1 MKTTIETIGDTSA
14 IGIHHVRQYAL
25 LLFLAGIPA
34 TLFLAGS
41 AMVLFGV
48 PFLDALMVAG
58 FLMSGV
64 LVYFL
69 LTSADKVSEWMGKE
83 ISDLLAWSAHE
94 REKQAAK
101 LLPPTTETTYLPTS
115 TPEPREIPVRTP
127 DRVGVVTLDYVN
139 GFDPRDLEW
148 FAKYLANGGRTSENV
163 LEKYT
168 LFHEGVTLG
177 GLKDGTP
184 LTRLLDLC
192 EKRGILTARDKARH
206 KSGSLLIPNE
216 QEILRL
222 LLLEDTTP

>member
-25 LLFLAGIPA
+25 LLFLAGIPV

-41 AMVLFGV
+41 AMVLLQV
-48 PFLDALMVAG
+48 PFLDALPFAGLGVASVVLY
-58 FLMSGV
+58 FIFTSGEKAGKW
-64 LVYFL
+64 
-69 LTSADKVSEWMGKE
+69 LTDE
-83 ISDLLAWSAHE
+83 ITDLLAWSAHE

-101 LLPPTTETTYLPTS
+101 LLPPTTETTYLPTA

-127 DRVGVVTLDYVN
+127 DRVGVVVLDYVN

-206 KSGSLLIPNE
+206 KSGNLLIPSE

-222 LLLEDTTP
+222 LLLEDITP

>member
-1 MKTTIETIGDTSA
+1 LYFIFTS
-14 IGIHHVRQYAL
+14 GEK
-25 LLFLAGIPA
+25 AGKW
-34 TLFLAGS
+34 
-41 AMVLFGV
+41 
-48 PFLDALMVAG
+48 
-58 FLMSGV
+58 
-64 LVYFL
+64 
-69 LTSADKVSEWMGKE
+69 LTDE
-83 ISDLLAWSAHE
+83 ITDLLAWSAHE

>member
-25 LLFLAGIPA
+25 LLFLAGIPV

-41 AMVLFGV
+41 AMVLLQV
-48 PFLDALMVAG
+48 PFLDALPFAGLGVASVVLY
-58 FLMSGV
+58 FIFTSGEKAGKW
-64 LVYFL
+64 
-69 LTSADKVSEWMGKE
+69 LTDE
-83 ISDLLAWSAHE
+83 ITDLLAWSAHE

-101 LLPPTTETTYLPTS
+101 LLPPTTETTYLPTA
-115 TPEPREIPVRTP
+115 TPEPRQIPVTAG
-127 DRVGVVTLDYVN
+127 DRAGVVTLDYVN

-206 KSGSLLIPNE
+206 KSGNLLIPSE

-222 LLLEDTTP
+222 LLLEDITP

>member
-14 IGIHHVRQYAL
+14 IGIYHVRQYAL
-25 LLFLAGIPA
+25 LLFLAGIPV

-41 AMVLFGV
+41 AMVLLQV
-48 PFLDALMVAG
+48 PFLDALPFAGLGVASVVLY
-58 FLMSGV
+58 FIFTSGEKAGKW
-64 LVYFL
+64 
-69 LTSADKVSEWMGKE
+69 LTDE
-83 ISDLLAWSAHE
+83 ITDLLAWSAHE

-101 LLPPTTETTYLPTS
+101 LLPPTTDTTYVPTA
-115 TPEPREIPVRTP
+115 TPEPRQIPVTAG
-127 DRVGVVTLDYVN
+127 DRAGVVTLDYVN
-139 GFDPRDLEW
+139 GFDPRDLAW

-206 KSGSLLIPNE
+206 KSGSLLIPSE

>member
-69 LTSADKVSEWMGKE
+69 LTSADKVSVWMGKE
-83 ISDLLAWSAHE
+83 IADLLAWSAHE

-101 LLPPTTETTYLPTS
+101 LLPPTTETTYQPTS
-115 TPEPREIPVRTP
+115 AIEPREIPHNVG
-127 DRVGVVTLDYVN
+127 DRAGVVVLDYVN
-139 GFDPRDLEW
+139 GFDPRDLAY
-148 FAKYLANGGRTSENV
+148 FAKYLVNGGRTSENV
-163 LEKYT
+163 LQD
-168 LFHEGVTLG
+168 VTLPYE
-177 GLKDGTP
+177 GLKFGGAIEGTRF
-184 LTRLLDLC
+184 TRMLDLC
-192 EKRGILTARDKARH
+192 EKRGILSARDSARRKA
-206 KSGSLLIPNE
+206 GTLLVKDE
-216 QEILRL
+216 QEIERL
-222 LLLEDTTP
+222 LLLEDITP

>member
-14 IGIHHVRQYAL
+14 IGIYHVRQYAL
-25 LLFLAGIPA
+25 LLFLAGIPV

-41 AMVLFGV
+41 AMVLLQV
-48 PFLDALMVAG
+48 PFLDALPFAGLGVASVVLY
-58 FLMSGV
+58 FIFTSGEKAGKW
-64 LVYFL
+64 
-69 LTSADKVSEWMGKE
+69 LTDE
-83 ISDLLAWSAHE
+83 ITDLLAWSAHE

-101 LLPPTTETTYLPTS
+101 LLPPTTDTTYVPTA
-115 TPEPREIPVRTP
+115 TPEPRQIPVTAG
-127 DRVGVVTLDYVN
+127 DRAGVVTLDYVN
-139 GFDPRDLEW
+139 GFDPRDLAW

-206 KSGSLLIPNE
+206 KSGNLLIPSE